1 MGENCGNLMSPRLTR
16 LVRNGAGRPSNWN
29 ARMGRRRL
37 LATTLILAL
46 GCDKARQLAGGSASA
61 ETADAPSAPR
71 LDLSSRPDMLF
82 QVYGERDDPRMIP
95 VGVLRGGKIEEI
107 NLGSSGWKQF
117 DGLYGK
123 PGASY
128 NAYQGGRSVGKV
140 TVRQGMWEQGK
151 DPLYTLPSCNLMV
164 PQAAVTLD
172 AMGKPG
178 YTVSLFASTTPLH
191 EMPVTSM
198 DQGEVDRIGRQVADR
213 VGLGAGIDRAVLD
226 SLNFH
231 ATAVAT
237 GVSKFPTIVITLID
251 RRADEQ
257 SAARE
262 HTSHLLIVA
271 DRGEGASEYSPSFK
285 HIVDGDASTGDFRRF
300 IDQVDVSGGERA
312 ELVLEGWK
320 FGGDTFLL
328 FLQYNNG
335 AWTEAFRGRSSWCLD
350 DATR

>member
-1 MGENCGNLMSPRLTR
+1 
-16 LVRNGAGRPSNWN
+16 
-29 ARMGRRRL
+29 MGRRRL

-61 ETADAPSAPR
+61 ETPDTPAVAR
-71 LDLSSRPDMLF
+71 LDLSTRPDMLF

-107 NLGSSGWKQF
+107 SLGSSGWKQF

-123 PGASY
+123 PGARYS
-128 NAYQGGRSVGKV
+128 AYQGGRTVGKV
-140 TVRQGMWEQGK
+140 TVRQGMWEEGK
-151 DPLYTLPSCNLMV
+151 DPLYTLPSCKLMV
-164 PQAAVTLD
+164 PQSAVTLD
-172 AMGKPG
+172 AAGKPG
-178 YTVSLFASTTPLH
+178 YTVSLFASTTPLR
-191 EMPVTSM
+191 EVAVTSM
-198 DQGEVDRIGRQVADR
+198 PQGEVDRIGRQVAER
-213 VGLGAGIDRAVLD
+213 VGIGAGIDKAVLD

-231 ATAVAT
+231 ATAVST
-237 GVSKFPTIVITLID
+237 GVSKWPTIVITMID

-257 SAARE
+257 SAAHE
-262 HTSHLLIVA
+262 HTAHLLLVA
-271 DRGEGASEYSPSFK
+271 DRGEGASDYSPTFK
-285 HIVDGDASTGDFRRF
+285 HVVDGDASTGDFRRF
-300 IDQVDVSGGERA
+300 VDQIDVAGNGTA